1 MPFDVDRIRSGYPAL
16 TEGFLHFDGAGG
28 TQPAEPVISAVA
40 STMRTAVSNRGAGF
54 EPARRSGEIVAG
66 ARAAVADLVGG
77 VPDGVAFGPSATALT
92 YLVARTL
99 GRQWTSDDE
108 IVVSR
113 LDHDANVR
121 PWVQAAQA
129 AGATVR
135 WAAVDTAT
143 GRLPVEQYERLINAR
158 TRLVAVTAASN
169 ANGAVP
175 AVRQIADLAH
185 GVGSLTYVDGVHAT
199 AHLPV
204 DVAALGADFYVT
216 SAYKWSG
223 PHYAAVVASPETW
236 EPLHPLKLV
245 PSPDVAPDRFEFG
258 TLSFELLAGMTAA
271 VDHLATLAPRPGSS
285 DRRENLV
292 TSMAEVGAYE
302 NGLAAKLAAGLAG
315 TPGVSVVPAP
325 DHRCPTIAFRVAGQ
339 SPAQTARILGDQGI
353 CVSNGDYYAVEFF
366 TATGLRDSGG
376 AVRASIYHYNTA
388 AEVDRLLEAI
398 GEISGALSDRAVR
411 RSSC

>member
-1 MPFDVDRIRSGYPAL
+1 MSLDVDRIRSDYPAL
-16 TEGFLHFDGAGG
+16 TEGFVHFDGAGG
-28 TQPAEPVISAVA
+28 TQPAEPVIAA
-40 STMRTAVSNRGAGF
+40 ITRAMRTAVSNRGTGF
-54 EPARRSGEIVAG
+54 EPARRSGEIVAA

-77 VPDGVAFGPSATALT
+77 DPGGVVFGPSATALT

-99 GRQWTSDDE
+99 SQGWGPGDE

-121 PWVQAAQA
+121 PWVQAAEH

-135 WAAVDTAT
+135 WAAIDVSTGDLPPAHYRELITAH
-143 GRLPVEQYERLINAR
+143 

-169 ANGAVP
+169 ANGAIP

-185 GVGSLTYVDGVHAT
+185 GAGALVYVDGVHAT

-223 PHYAAVVASPETW
+223 PHYAAVVAAPQIW
-236 EPLHPLKLV
+236 EPLHPVKLV
-245 PSPDVAPDRFEFG
+245 PSPAQAPDRFEYG
-258 TLSFELLAGMTAA
+258 TLSFELLAGITAA
-271 VDHLATLAPRPGSS
+271 VDYLAALAGRNGT
-285 DRRENLV
+285 RRQSLV
-292 TSMAEVGAYE
+292 ESMTAVAAYE
-302 NGLAAKLAAGLAG
+302 KALAAKLAAGLAG
-315 TPGVSVVPAP
+315 IDGVTVVPAP
-325 DHRCPTIAFRVAGQ
+325 AGRCPTLAFRVAGQ
-339 SPAQTARILGDQGI
+339 SPAETARILGDQGI

-388 AEVDRLLEAI
+388 DEVDRLLEALQKI
-398 GEISGALSDRAVR
+398 R
-411 RSSC
+411 

>member
-1 MPFDVDRIRSGYPAL
+1 MPLEVDRIRSEYPAL
-16 TEGFLHFDGAGG
+16 TEGFVHFDGAGG
-28 TQPAEPVISAVA
+28 TQPAEPVIAA
-40 STMRTAVSNRGAGF
+40 ITRAMRTAVSNRGTNF
-54 EPARRSGEIVAG
+54 EPARRSGEIVAA

-77 VPDGVAFGPSATALT
+77 DPQGVVFGPSATALT

-99 GRQWTSDDE
+99 SQNWGPQDE

-121 PWVQAAQA
+121 PWVQAAGH
-129 AGATVR
+129 AGARVR
-135 WAAVDTAT
+135 WADVDVIT
-143 GRLPVEQYERLINAR
+143 GGLPTGQYRELINAN

-185 GVGSLTYVDGVHAT
+185 DAGALVYVDGVHAT

-223 PHYAAVVASPETW
+223 PHYAAVVAAPQIW
-236 EPLHPLKLV
+236 EPLHPVKLV
-245 PSPDVAPDRFEFG
+245 PSPAQAPDRFEYG
-258 TLSFELLAGMTAA
+258 TLSFELLAGITAA
-271 VDHLATLAPRPGSS
+271 VDYLAALAGRNGT
-285 DRRENLV
+285 RRQSLV
-292 TSMAEVGAYE
+292 ESMTAVAAYE
-302 NGLAAKLAAGLAG
+302 KALAAKLAAGLAG
-315 TPGVSVVPAP
+315 IDGVTVVPAP
-325 DHRCPTIAFRVAGQ
+325 AGRCPTLAFRVAGQ
-339 SPAQTARILGDQGI
+339 SPAETARILGDQGI

-388 AEVDRLLEAI
+388 DEVDRLLEA
-398 GEISGALSDRAVR
+398 LQKMR
-411 RSSC
+411 

>member
-1 MPFDVDRIRSGYPAL
+1 MPLEVDRIRSEYPAL
-16 TEGFLHFDGAGG
+16 TEGFVHFDGAGG
-28 TQPAEPVISAVA
+28 TQPAEPVIAA
-40 STMRTAVSNRGAGF
+40 ITRAMRTAVSNRGTNF
-54 EPARRSGEIVAG
+54 EPARRSGEIVAA
-66 ARAAVADLVGG
+66 ARVAVADLVGG
-77 VPDGVAFGPSATALT
+77 DPQGVVFGPSATALT

-99 GRQWTSDDE
+99 SQNWGPQDE

-121 PWVQAAQA
+121 PWVQAAGH
-129 AGATVR
+129 AGARVR
-135 WAAVDTAT
+135 WADVDVTT
-143 GRLPVEQYERLINAR
+143 GGLPTGQYRELINAN

-185 GVGSLTYVDGVHAT
+185 DAGAHVYVDGVHAT

-223 PHYAAVVASPETW
+223 PHYAAVVAAPQIW
-236 EPLHPLKLV
+236 EPLHPVKLV
-245 PSPDVAPDRFEFG
+245 PSPAQAPDRFEYG
-258 TLSFELLAGMTAA
+258 TLSFELLAGITAA
-271 VDHLATLAPRPGSS
+271 VDYLAALAGRNGT
-285 DRRENLV
+285 RRQSLV
-292 TSMAEVGAYE
+292 ESMTAVAAYE
-302 NGLAAKLAAGLAG
+302 KALAAKLAAGLAG
-315 TPGVSVVPAP
+315 IDGVTVVPAP
-325 DHRCPTIAFRVAGQ
+325 ADRCPTLAFRVAGQ
-339 SPAQTARILGDQGI
+339 SPAETARILGDQGI

-388 AEVDRLLEAI
+388 DEVDRLLEALQKI
-398 GEISGALSDRAVR
+398 R
-411 RSSC
+411 

>member
-1 MPFDVDRIRSGYPAL
+1 MSLAVDRIRSGYPAL
-16 TEGFLHFDGAGG
+16 TEGFAHFDGAGG
-28 TQPAEPVISAVA
+28 TQPAEPVISAIA
-40 STMRTAVSNRGAGF
+40 TAMRTAVSNRGTAF
-54 EPARRSGEIVAG
+54 EPARRSGEIVAR

-77 VPDGVAFGPSATALT
+77 DPDGVVFGPSATALT

-99 GRQWTSDDE
+99 SRGWKAGDE

-121 PWVQAAQA
+121 PWVQAAEQ

-135 WAAVDTAT
+135 WADVDVTTGGLPIGQYRDLITA
-143 GRLPVEQYERLINAR
+143 N

-185 GVGSLTYVDGVHAT
+185 GAGSLTYVDGVHAT
-199 AHLPV
+199 AHRPV

-223 PHYAAVVASPETW
+223 PHYAAVVAAPEIW
-236 EPLHPLKLV
+236 EPLHPVKLV
-245 PSPDVAPDRFEFG
+245 PSPAQAPDRFEYG
-258 TLSFELLAGMTAA
+258 TLSFELLAGVAAA
-271 VDHLATLAPRPGSS
+271 VDHLADLAPGGETT
-285 DRRENLV
+285 RRAKLV
-292 TSMAEVGAYE
+292 ASMTAVAAYE
-302 NGLAAKLAAGLAG
+302 TELGVKLAAGLAG
-315 TPGVSVVPAP
+315 IEGVTLVPAP
-325 DHRCPTIAFRVAGQ
+325 ADRCPTFAFRVAGQ
-339 SPAQTARILGDQGI
+339 SPDETARILGDQGI

-376 AVRASIYHYNTA
+376 AVRAGIYHYTTA
-388 AEVDRLLEAI
+388 AEVDRLLEA
-398 GEISGALSDRAVR
+398 LRKR
-411 RSSC
+411 